1 MGFFS
6 RFRAR
11 WSASIEEDQDEDEA
25 PSLLRYR
32 YEDPSRADI
41 ERAAAAD
48 VEAVE
53 QDDKYFGG
61 QAPGD
66 PEHSEHPEHPQHPGH
81 ES

>member
-6 RFRAR
+6 RFRSRRAPR
-11 WSASIEEDQDEDEA
+11 SLRAPRSSRLAEDSDSE
-25 PSLLRYR
+25 PSLIRYR
-32 YEDPSRADI
+32 YDDPALADI

-53 QDDKYFGG
+53 RDDKYFGG

-66 PEHSEHPEHPQHPGH
+66 PEHDR
-81 ES
+81 

>member
-6 RFRAR
+6 KFRSR
-11 WSASIEEDQDEDEA
+11 WSASIEEDDEDEA

-66 PEHSEHPEHPQHPGH
+66 PEHPEHPEH
-81 ES
+81 ER

>member
-6 RFRAR
+6 RFRSRRSSRFA
-11 WSASIEEDQDEDEA
+11 EDPDSE
-25 PSLLRYR
+25 PSLVRYR
-32 YEDPSRADI
+32 YDDPALADI

-53 QDDKYFGG
+53 RDDKYFGG

-66 PEHSEHPEHPQHPGH
+66 PEHDR
-81 ES
+81 

>member
-6 RFRAR
+6 RFRSR
-11 WSASIEEDQDEDEA
+11 RSATIAEEDDSA

-32 YEDPSRADI
+32 YEDPARADL

-66 PEHSEHPEHPQHPGH
+66 PEHPEH
-81 ES
+81 ER

>member
-6 RFRAR
+6 RFRSR
-11 WSASIEEDQDEDEA
+11 RSPRSLRSPRSSGVTEEPDSS
-25 PSLLRYR
+25 PSLIRYR
-32 YEDPSRADI
+32 YDDPALADI

-53 QDDKYFGG
+53 RDDKYFGG

-66 PEHSEHPEHPQHPGH
+66 PEHDR
-81 ES
+81 

>member
-6 RFRAR
+6 RFRSRRA
-11 WSASIEEDQDEDEA
+11 AAVDEDPDA
-25 PSLLRYR
+25 PPSLIRYR
-32 YEDPSRADI
+32 YDDPALADI

-53 QDDKYFGG
+53 RDDKYFGG

-66 PEHSEHPEHPQHPGH
+66 PEHPEHTERRERPDR
-81 ES
+81 ER

>member
-1 MGFFS
+1 MGIFS
-6 RFRAR
+6 WLRRKPADR
-11 WSASIEEDQDEDEA
+11 
-25 PSLLRYR
+25 PKPKHSLVRYR

-66 PEHSEHPEHPQHPGH
+66 PEHPEHPQHPQH
-81 ES
+81 ER